1 MGYTLEQL
9 ANKVQGVVKGNSNLV
24 IDKLG
29 TLENATNHQLSFLAN
44 PKYQNQLTS
53 TSAGAVLVKTEELA
67 QLVDNAIIVSNPYLA
82 FAQLSHLF
90 APVTQGWSSIHQ
102 SAVISDSVTMA
113 STAVVGPHVSI
124 DDDVSIAEDCII
136 GAGCVIGR
144 GVTIGKGTR
153 LYPNVTIYH
162 DVIIGD
168 FCIFHSGS
176 IIGADGFGFA
186 PTASGWEKIT
196 QLGAVWIGNH
206 VEVGASTTIDRGAIE
221 NTQIG
226 HGVKIDNQVQ
236 IAHNVVIGD
245 NTAIAASTA
254 IAGSTKIGSF
264 CTISGGVCIAGHL
277 NIVDRVHITGM
288 SMISNSIEEEGSY
301 SSGMGMEPTAKWRR
315 TVARVRR
322 IDEMAKQFSQLK
334 KQVNKFLEKVDN
346 K

>member
-1 MGYTLEQL
+1 MSYTLGQL
-9 ANKVQGVVKGNSNLV
+9 AAEVQGTVKGNAGLV
-24 IDKLG
+24 IEKLG
-29 TLENATNHQLSFLAN
+29 TLGNAVQNELSFLAN
-44 PKYQNQLTS
+44 PKYRSQLAS

-67 QLVDNAIIVSNPYLA
+67 QLVDNAIVVSNPYLA
-82 FAQLSHLF
+82 FAKLSNLF
-90 APVTQGWSSIHQ
+90 VPTTQGWSGIHP
-102 SAVISDSVTMA
+102 SAVIA
-113 STAVVGPHVSI
+113 NNAVIGVDVIIGPNTVI
-124 DDDVSIAEDCII
+124 DDGVTIGDDCVI
-136 GAGCVIGR
+136 GAGCVISR
-144 GVTIGKGTR
+144 GSVVGKNSR
-153 LYPNVTIYH
+153 LYPNVTLYH
-162 DVIIGD
+162 DVVIGEA
-168 FCIFHSGS
+168 CILHSGAV
-176 IIGADGFGFA
+176 IGADGFGFA
-186 PTASGWEKIT
+186 PTQDGWEKIN
-196 QLGAVWIGNH
+196 QLGSVAIGNH
-206 VEVGASTTIDRGAIE
+206 VEIGASTTIDRGAIE

-277 NIVDRVHITGM
+277 TIRDRVHVTGM

>member
-1 MGYTLEQL
+1 MGHTLGQL
-9 ANKVQGVVKGNSNLV
+9 AAEVQGTVKGNADL
-24 IDKLG
+24 IIEKLG
-29 TLENATNHQLSFLAN
+29 TLENAGENELSFLAN
-44 PKYQNQLTS
+44 PKYRSQLAS

-67 QLVDNAIIVSNPYLA
+67 QLVDNAIVVSNPYLA
-82 FAQLSHLF
+82 FAQLSNLF
-90 APVTQGWSSIHQ
+90 VPVTQGWSGIHP
-102 SAVISDSVTMA
+102 SVIVASNAMIGKGVIIGPNAVI
-113 STAVVGPHVSI
+113 
-124 DDDVSIAEDCII
+124 DDNVKIEDGCVI
-136 GAGCVIGR
+136 GAGCVISR
-144 GVTIGKGTR
+144 GSVIGKGSR
-153 LYPNVTIYH
+153 LYPNVTLYH
-162 DVIIGD
+162 DVVIGEA
-168 FCIFHSGS
+168 CIFHSGS
-176 IIGADGFGFA
+176 VIGADGFGFA
-186 PTASGWEKIT
+186 PTSDGWEKIN
-196 QLGAVWIGNH
+196 QLGSVVIGNR
-206 VEVGASTTIDRGAIE
+206 VEIGASTTIDRGAIE

-245 NTAIAASTA
+245 NTAIASSTA

-277 NIVDRVHITGM
+277 VIIDRVHITGM
-288 SMISNSIEEEGSY
+288 SMISNSIDEEGSY

>member
-1 MGYTLEQL
+1 MSYTLGQL
-9 ANKVQGVVKGNSNLV
+9 AAEVQGTVKGNADLV
-24 IDKLG
+24 IEKLG
-29 TLENATNHQLSFLAN
+29 TLGNAVENELSFLAN
-44 PKYQNQLTS
+44 PKYRSQLAS

-67 QLVDNAIIVSNPYLA
+67 QLVDNAIVVSNPYLA
-82 FAQLSHLF
+82 FAQLSNLF
-90 APVTQGWSSIHQ
+90 VPETQGWSGVHQ
-102 SAVISDSVTMA
+102 SAVIA
-113 STAVVGPHVSI
+113 SNAKIGMDVLIGPNAVI
-124 DDDVSIAEDCII
+124 DDGVTIEDGCVI
-136 GAGCVIGR
+136 GAGCVISR
-144 GVTIGKGTR
+144 GSVVGKGTR
-153 LYPNVTIYH
+153 LYPNVTLYH
-162 DVIIGD
+162 DVVIGEA
-168 FCIFHSGS
+168 CIFHSGS
-176 IIGADGFGFA
+176 VIGADGFGFA
-186 PTASGWEKIT
+186 PKQDGWEKIN
-196 QLGAVWIGNH
+196 QLGSVTIGNH
-206 VEVGASTTIDRGAIE
+206 VEIGASTTIDRGAIE

-226 HGVKIDNQVQ
+226 NGVKIDNQVQ

-245 NTAIAASTA
+245 NTAIASSTA

-277 NIVDRVHITGM
+277 TIIDRVHITGM

>member
-9 ANKVQGVVKGNSNLV
+9 ANKVQGVVKGDANLV

-29 TLENATNHQLSFLAN
+29 TLENATCKELSFLAN
-44 PKYQNQLTS
+44 PKYQSQLAS
-53 TSAGAVLVKTEELA
+53 TSAGAVLVKNEELA
-67 QLVDNAIIVSNPYLA
+67 QLVDNAIIVPNPYLA

-90 APVTQGWSSIHQ
+90 APVSQGWSGIHQ
-102 SAVISDSVTMA
+102 SAVISVNSVIGENVMIGPN
-113 STAVVGPHVSI
+113 AVI
-124 DDDVSIAEDCII
+124 DDDVCIADDCVI
-136 GAGCVIGR
+136 GAGCVIGK
-144 GVTIGKGTR
+144 GSKIGKGSR
-153 LYPNVTIYH
+153 LYPNVTFYH
-162 DVIIGD
+162 GVVIGES
-168 FCIFHSGS
+168 CIFHSGS
-176 IIGADGFGFA
+176 VVGADGFGFA
-186 PTASGWEKIT
+186 PSQAGWEKID
-196 QLGAVWIGNH
+196 QLGGVNIGDR

-221 NTQIG
+221 DTQIG

-254 IAGSTKIGSF
+254 IAGSTKIGSS

-288 SMISNSIEEEGSY
+288 SMISNSIDEAGSY
-301 SSGMGMEPTAKWRR
+301 SSGMGMEPTNKWRR

-322 IDEMAKQFSQLK
+322 IDEMAKQFLQLK
-334 KQVNKFLEKVDN
+334 QQVNKLLEKVD

>member
-9 ANKVQGVVKGNSNLV
+9 ANKVQGVVKGDADLI

-29 TLENATNHQLSFLAN
+29 TLENATYRELGFLAN
-44 PKYQNQLTS
+44 PKYQSQLAS
-53 TSAGAVLVKTEELA
+53 TSAGAVLVKSEELA
-67 QLVDNAIIVSNPYLA
+67 QLVENAIVVPNPYLA

-90 APVTQGWSSIHQ
+90 APITQSWSGVHN
-102 SAVISDSVTMA
+102 SAVV
-113 STAVVGPHVSI
+113 STNAKIGENVVIGPNASI
-124 DDDVSIAEDCII
+124 DDDVVIADDCII
-136 GAGCVIGR
+136 GAGCVVGR
-144 GVTIGKGTR
+144 GAKIGKGTR
-153 LYPNVTIYH
+153 LYPNVTLYH
-162 DVIIGD
+162 DVVIGE

-186 PTASGWEKIT
+186 PTQTAWEKID
-196 QLGAVWIGNH
+196 QLGSVNIGNN

-221 NTQIG
+221 STQIG

-236 IAHNVVIGD
+236 IAHNVIIGD

-254 IAGSTKIGSF
+254 IAGSTKIGSS

-277 NIVDRVHITGM
+277 TIVDRVHITGM
-288 SMISNSIEEEGSY
+288 SMISNSIDEEGSY

-322 IDEMAKQFSQLK
+322 IDEMAKQFLQLK
-334 KQVNKFLEKVDN
+334 QQVNKLLEKVD